1 MCVWKALIHGLFRQR
16 EQSAQVNEA
25 IDAFRRLGKVNM
37 SLTEAVD
44 FAIKHSRPD
53 AGVIS
58 VDEAIEKALETKRS
72 KRPSYV
78 RDLRKR
84 WARFREW
91 LPVAERKAIN
101 TIGQLDVP
109 NRS

>member
-44 FAIKHSRPD
+44 LRFQAFQRS
-53 AGVIS
+53 AG
-58 VDEAIEKALETKRS
+58 
-72 KRPSYV
+72 P
-78 RDLRKR
+78 
-84 WARFREW
+84 EW
-91 LPVAERKAIN
+91 NPWPKGL
-101 TIGQLDVP
+101 
-109 NRS
+109 